1 MRAVEIAERLRGR
14 FADVLVARDEVT
26 VVVDRADLH
35 DALTSLCG
43 DEELGLDFL
52 SCVTATDWP
61 ERSPRYWVSYELY
74 SMAHKHRLRLKVGLP
89 EDDPRVPSVT
99 PLYPTADWLER
110 ETFDLYGIVFE
121 GHPHLARIMLPD
133 GWEGHPLR
141 KTEELGGV
149 NTRFKGAFVPPV
161 DRRET

>member
-1 MRAVEIAERLRGR
+1 VRADGIAERLRPLY
-14 FADVLVARDEVT
+14 ADVLVARDEVT
-26 VVVDRADLH
+26 LSVAREDLH
-35 DALTSLCG
+35 HVLTSLRDDG
-43 DEELGLDFL
+43 ELAFDFL

-61 ERSPRYWVSYELY
+61 ERSPRYWVNYHLY
-74 SMAHKHRLRLKVGLP
+74 SMAHKHRIRVKVGLSE
-89 EDDPRVPSVT
+89 EDPHVRSVT

-110 ETFDLYGIVFE
+110 ETFDLYGIVFD
-121 GHPHLARIMLPD
+121 GHPRLERILMPD

-161 DRRET
+161 DRRTT